1 MNNTYCT
8 IPQTELT
15 VPVIG
20 FGTGTKWQ
28 WKKKAE
34 NPISDENPSN
44 TDPELVDS
52 LVLAIR
58 SGFTHLDTAE
68 FYTTRPDVG
77 EAIQKAIDD
86 PTTPIKSRDELF
98 VADKYNGR
106 LDKYLPNGEIRGPY
120 NSMKECL
127 RLMKLDYIDLFLI
140 HEQYEPEWMS
150 LEQMWKEMVQLKNE
164 GLVKTI
170 GVSNY
175 TVELLERVKAT
186 GLEAPQVLQIEFHP
200 YLQDQSPG
208 IREYCQKNGILL
220 EAYGPLVPLTKA
232 RNAWDELIE
241 QGQKPEGSE
250 PPLEPVLR
258 ELSAKYGK
266 SETQILLK
274 YAHKHQFITITTS
287 SKAERMKD
295 ILSVFEWELSD
306 EDVQKIDAAGN
317 SWFYRAFDIPPLPN
331 YNEELKTLRG
341 L

>member
-1 MNNTYCT
+1 MTSLT
-8 IPQTELT
+8 IPKTKFT
-15 VPVIG
+15 IPVIG

-34 NPISDENPSN
+34 NPISDEKPSN

-68 FYTTRPDVG
+68 TYTTRPDVG
-77 EAIQKAIDD
+77 EAIHKAIAD
-86 PTTPIKSRDELF
+86 PTIAIKSRDELF
-98 VADKYNGR
+98 ITDKYQVKLNQ
-106 LDKYLPNGEIRGPY
+106 YLPNGQVRGPY
-120 NSMKECL
+120 NSLKQCL
-127 RLMKLDYIDLFLI
+127 ELMNTKYIDLFLL
-140 HEQYEPEWMS
+140 HTSMETEWMS

-170 GVSNY
+170 GVSNFPIDS
-175 TVELLERVKAT
+175 LERVKAT

-331 YNEELKTLRG
+331 YNEELKISRG
-341 L
+341 LA